1 MNRQRLERLLGLLE
15 RADPSQPVL
24 TRLCAVGVE
33 AVDVDG
39 AGLSRIQGAT
49 YQLLA
54 SSDPGA
60 EAIEQLQLQHRE
72 GPCFDAVRLAE
83 PVLEL
88 DLARDEVVRR
98 WPGFASGAISRGV
111 RAAFGF
117 PLQSSAGI
125 VGALDLYSRTLGGL
139 SETQI
144 DDALLIAELAAL
156 AIDDRVPA
164 GSPLEEV
171 LRRRPPEPWAYRAVV
186 HHAAGMTSDQL
197 AISVDDAL
205 IRLRAHTFS
214 VGRSVEDVAA
224 DIVGR
229 RLRLESWG
237 DDERG

>member
-111 RAAFGF
+111 RATFGF

-144 DDALLIAELAAL
+144 DDALLIAELATL

-186 HHAAGMTSDQL
+186 HHGGDDLGSTGDLGRRRVDPLAGPHVQ
-197 AISVDDAL
+197 
-205 IRLRAHTFS
+205 RWS
-214 VGRSVEDVAA
+214 VGRRCRRRHRRAA
-224 DIVGR
+224 PSPRIVGR
-229 RLRLESWG
+229 R
-237 DDERG
+237 